1 MKLAPY
7 PRYKPSGVERLG
19 NVPEGWNVRQLKY
32 AASINDETLPETMDP
47 AFEMSYVDIGSVD
60 AVEGIVGVEEMT
72 FESAPS
78 RARRIVRDGDTIV
91 STVRTYLKAIAYIR
105 EPKANTVVSTGFAVI
120 RPRTTNPAFL
130 SYAMRETGFVETIVA
145 RSVGVSYPAVNASE
159 IGSLEIPLPSHE
171 EQCAIADFL
180 DRQTAKLDTLI
191 RKKQTLI
198 ERLQEKR
205 AAVIIRTVTRGL
217 PPEAARA
224 VDLEP
229 EPEMKASGVEWLGEV
244 PAHWEVKRGR
254 FCVEVLSSS
263 NRLRELSPDDE
274 VSFVPMEAV
283 GEYGGL
289 DLEQTRVV
297 AERGSGY
304 TEFEDGD
311 VVVAKITPCFENG
324 KGALASGLLNGAA
337 IGTTELHVL
346 RPRSNLD
353 RRLLFYFT
361 ISPSFR
367 ALGEGE
373 MYGAGGQKRVP
384 TSFCEDVP
392 IPLAPLDEQRAIADF
407 LDRETAKID
416 GLIAKVDTAIARL
429 REYRA
434 ALITAAVTGQVDVR
448 GNDDHES

>member
-7 PRYKPSGVERLG
+7 PKYKPSGVERLG

-32 AASINDETLPETMDP
+32 AASINDETLPETTDP

-60 AVEGIVGVEEMT
+60 AIEGIVGVEEMT

-78 RARRIVRDGDTIV
+78 RARRIVRDGDTVV

-105 EPKANTVVSTGFAVI
+105 ESKANTVVSTGFAVI

-180 DRQTAKLDTLI
+180 DHQTAKLDTLI

-205 AAVIIRTVTRGL
+205 AALITRTVTRGL
-217 PPEAARA
+217 PPDAARA
-224 VDLEP
+224 AGLEP
-229 EPEMKASGVEWLGEV
+229 EPQMKASGVEWLGEV
-244 PAHWEVKRGR
+244 PAHWEVMKVRNLVSL
-254 FCVEVLSSS
+254 VEEKKSEANGE
-263 NRLRELSPDDE
+263 NRLPYIGLEHIESWTGMLCALDSE
-274 VSFVPMEAV
+274 FVPTSIANRFH
-283 GEYGGL
+283 
-289 DLEQTRVV
+289 T
-297 AERGSGY
+297 
-304 TEFEDGD
+304 GD
-311 VVVAKITPCFENG
+311 VLFGKLRPYLAKACKPSFEG
-324 KGALASGLLNGAA
+324 VCSSELL
-337 IGTTELHVL
+337 VL
-346 RPRSNLD
+346 RPNSRIES
-353 RRLLFYFT
+353 RFLLHLLLTRGF
-361 ISPSFR
+361 ISLVDSST
-367 ALGEGE
+367 
-373 MYGAGGQKRVP
+373 YGAKMPRANWNDVSSCVLPVP
-384 TSFCEDVP
+384 
-392 IPLAPLDEQRAIADF
+392 PLKEQRAIADF

-416 GLIAKVDTAIARL
+416 GLIAKVDTAIVRL

-448 GNDDHES
+448 GKDDHES

>member
-1 MKLAPY
+1 MKLMPY
-7 PRYKPSGVERLG
+7 PKYKPSGVEWLG
-19 NVPEGWNVRQLKY
+19 DVPEHWKMKRLKHL
-32 AASINDETLPETMDP
+32 ASINDETLSEATDP

-60 AVEGIVGVEEMT
+60 TIEGIVNVEGTT
-72 FESAPS
+72 FENAPS

-91 STVRTYLKAIAYIR
+91 STVRTYLKAIAHIQK
-105 EPKANTVVSTGFAVI
+105 PKPNTIVSTGFAVI

-130 SYAMRETGFVETIVA
+130 SYALRETGFVETIVA

-159 IGSLEIPLPSHE
+159 IGSIEIPLPPNE
-171 EQCAIADFL
+171 EQRAIADFL
-180 DRQTAKLDTLI
+180 DREAAKIDTLI
-191 RKKQTLI
+191 DKKKTLI

-205 AAVIIRTVTRGL
+205 TVLITRTVTQGL
-217 PPEAARA
+217 PPDAARA
-224 VDLEP
+224 AGLEP
-229 EPEMKASGVEWLGEV
+229 EPKMRASGVEWLGDV

-254 FCVEVLSSS
+254 FCVEVQPSS
-263 NRLRELSPDDE
+263 NRLRELSPDNE

-289 DLEQTRVV
+289 DLEQTRAV

-304 TEFEDGD
+304 TEFEEGD
-311 VVVAKITPCFENG
+311 VIVAKITPCFENG

-361 ISPSFR
+361 ISPLFR
-367 ALGEGE
+367 TLGEGE

-416 GLIAKVDTAIARL
+416 GLVAKVETAIARL

-448 GNDDHES
+448 EAGP